1 MSVLERANQIRKKK
15 ALDNKWFL
23 YGIID
28 KNPGL
33 TIYDLNKKIGW
44 TPGKI
49 KYYAIKLVKDGLIKN
64 STEIVN
70 GRTQKRFYGKSM
82 KDFINWEE
90 W

>member
-1 MSVLERANQIRKKK
+1 MALLGVANQIRRKK

-33 TIYDLNKKIGW
+33 TIYDLSKKIKW
-44 TPGKI
+44 STGKI
-49 KYYAIKLVKDGLIKN
+49 NYYVKKLVKDGMIKN

-70 GRTQKRFYGKSM
+70 GRVNKKYFGKTM
-82 KDFINWEE
+82 KEFLNID
-90 W
+90 